1 MKGMPALSWQK
12 NFMNERELIIFK
24 SIAPTLDLHEKYFIL
39 VNMFYTVKGSII
51 HNVINF
57 CFMKG
62 TSNRLPYTVYTTEH
76 LHQH

>member
-1 MKGMPALSWQK
+1 
-12 NFMNERELIIFK
+12 MNERELIIFK

-39 VNMFYTVKGSII
+39 VNMLYTVKGSII

-62 TSNRLPYTVYTTEH
+62 TSNRLVCI
-76 LHQH
+76 LMGMVV